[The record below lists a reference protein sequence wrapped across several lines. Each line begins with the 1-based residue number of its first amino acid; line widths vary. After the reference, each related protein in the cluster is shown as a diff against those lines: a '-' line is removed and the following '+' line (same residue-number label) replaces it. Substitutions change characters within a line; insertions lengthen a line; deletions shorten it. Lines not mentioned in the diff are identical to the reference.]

1 MQSMEWPPEH
11 CDALREFLV
20 GGLSYAAT
28 AKAINAKFDT
38 GYSRSAT
45 IGRARRMGLA
55 GSNRPQVLLRP
66 RSNSNAPV
74 RPKLHRKPFYKPWP
88 DMPAFKR
95 VEVKLRCVAVEPR
108 HLSLF
113 ELGRGDCRYPY
124 GGDAESEAIT
134 FCGHRQRPGFQLLR
148 TAFSSDAE
156 DRYARGTGRCRG
168 CTPASASRTAK

>member
-1 MQSMEWPPEH
+1 MGRGRTTSRARWKKQAETMQSMEWPPEH

-28 AKAINAKFDT
+28 AKAINARFDA

-66 RSNSNAPV
+66 RPNSNAPV

-88 DMPAFKR
+88 DMPAFNR
-95 VEVKLRCVAVEPR
+95 VEVKLRVVEHDPGIIG
-108 HLSLF
+108 LL
-113 ELGRGDCRYPY
+113 EL
-124 GGDAESEAIT
+124 
-134 FCGHRQRPGFQLLR
+134 
-148 TAFSSDAE
+148 
-156 DRYARGTGRCRG
+156 
-168 CTPASASRTAK
+168 